1 MDFYMRHIAT
11 FFLLLSYLLSAQ
23 ISLSRSICLEFIS
36 KIDNRQ
42 GNDDALLSNVEK
54 GGHIKINGH
63 PIPGKLIQ
71 KAYDKSSRPN
81 QLDYEG
87 YYLAIYEFCF
97 NTNIL
102 NIKKNKVQYGVAI
115 VDRITKSPVP
125 ATSDNYFYLNSFPGN
140 GAVKISSAIEIG
152 KQSTNKFAY
161 YTYEQIDPIGWKRAR
176 EDAASEFMDEQVKLR
191 NDLQNEIEITK
202 AAVEVNKQIIK
213 DEEAITRAS
222 RIENKNKLREADE
235 ENEKV
240 KRNIGSLYPALQI
253 LMKKRKEALEN
264 PIPAD
269 SGLSGFNLRTPENTP
284 EFIKLKSTIEHYN
297 YVKNELDSSD
307 VADSEAKQTF
317 LELAN
322 SGIVIADEYYFA
334 GEESDGDEALNFAK
348 NILDLGLSFTPG
360 VGWGKDVYEAAT
372 GRNLVTGEELD
383 DFGRAAAVIGVVTV
397 GFGSKI
403 MKGLATL
410 RKIKLRHMNILSWN
424 RAIDGAGNIANSAK
438 KYGFTSLEKVQGFTK
453 NVRKSTDSNFSQA
466 LYPRGPGASS
476 APVPTGHTKVSR
488 WMNDAEVKA
497 WYEGGGTRIPP
508 DIGANSRLYV
518 TKAGAPKPGGTGNVR
533 VDFHVPDHMLQR
545 AGNDQWHQILQPE
558 ASTPIYNVEI
568 FLP

>member
-1 MDFYMRHIAT
+1 M
-11 FFLLLSYLLSAQ
+11 
-23 ISLSRSICLEFIS
+23 
-36 KIDNRQ
+36 
-42 GNDDALLSNVEK
+42 
-54 GGHIKINGH
+54 
-63 PIPGKLIQ
+63 
-71 KAYDKSSRPN
+71 
-81 QLDYEG
+81 
-87 YYLAIYEFCF
+87 
-97 NTNIL
+97 
-102 NIKKNKVQYGVAI
+102 I
-115 VDRITKSPVP
+115 VDRVTNNPIP
-125 ATSDNYFYLNSFPGN
+125 ATSDNFYYLKSPPGN
-140 GAVKISSAIEIG
+140 GSVNISSTIEIG
-152 KQSTNKFAY
+152 KQRTNKFAY
-161 YTYEQIDPIGWKRAR
+161 YTYEQIDPTGWKRAR

-222 RIENKNKLREADE
+222 RIENKNKLRKADE

-240 KRNIGSLYPALQI
+240 KRNIGNLYPALQI

-269 SGLSGFNLRTPENTP
+269 ADLSGFNLRTPENTP
-284 EFIKLKSTIEHYN
+284 EFIKLKNSIEHYH

-307 VADSEAKQTF
+307 VADSEARQTF

-438 KYGFTSLEKVQGFTK
+438 KYGIENPTKIKTFAQMKQPNQRHFGSRVKMSSTAKNKNTVIEPNVNVQQDIKDLLAGKGT
-453 NVRKSTDSNFSQA
+453 RQGENFSINGRQYH
-466 LYPRGPGASS
+466 LENSGTL
-476 APVPTGHTKVSR
+476 APVSGQGLHSMSR
-488 WMNDAEVKA
+488 MEYKA
-497 WYEGGGTRIPP
+497 L
-508 DIGANSRLYV
+508 A
-518 TKAGAPKPGGTGNVR
+518 
-533 VDFHVPDHMLQR
+533 
-545 AGNDQWHQILQPE
+545 
-558 ASTPIYNVEI
+558 
-568 FLP
+568 